1 MAVISL
7 RLNSK
12 EEKIVNFLTEYY
24 EEDRSS
30 LIKHLLQEM
39 YEDTADNKTIRD
51 FEKKEKEHKVSFI
64 SADKI
69 LKALSLKN

>member
-12 EEKIVNFLTEYY
+12 EEQMVNFLTEYY
-24 EEDRSS
+24 EEDRSA

-39 YEDTADNKTIRD
+39 YEDIADAKVIKD
-51 FEKKEKEHKVSFI
+51 FEKKEKARRVSFV
-64 SADKI
+64 SAGRI
-69 LKALSLKN
+69 LKTLKF